1 MLEQL
6 SQLFEFLWGGPLFL
20 CVIGIGFYFTVRLKF
35 FQIINLK
42 EIYRNTIGTLA
53 GKNKQNTTG
62 EAASK
67 KSLKSIEVAATVLSG
82 SLGAG
87 TIAGVAAAIAVG
99 GPGAIF
105 WMWIIA
111 VVGMMTKMV
120 EVTLAVKYRSKG
132 ENGEYYG
139 GPMHY
144 IKKGLNKKWHPLAGL
159 YAFAL
164 MILVITDACFVQTN
178 TMAAVI
184 HYTFDIPT
192 SVIGGFIVIV
202 GALVILKGLAS
213 LGKFCTIA
221 LPPITIAYFI
231 GAAGVMV
238 LNIEA
243 IPQVIKSIFYYA
255 FAPAPAAGGFVGSTI
270 MMAISKGASRG
281 IFTNEAGMGTSAT
294 VHATANVDYA
304 FRQGMWGAVEVFF
317 VSMIT
322 CNFTAFAVLA
332 SGMWTDASYQGIQII
347 FAALKETW
355 HPIIVQVLCLG
366 VALILFTSYLGSYI
380 KFRTSINYIFGDK
393 LERIIKWLYFLP
405 PLIAVNMEIPV
416 IWLMADIAVGFLV
429 IPNVIA
435 LFLLRKEFISEFNLF
450 RTRTQRDTNSVKTTQ
465 ITHVNMS
472 KSERKEE

>member
-213 LGKFCTIA
+213 LGKF
-221 LPPITIAYFI
+221 
-231 GAAGVMV
+231 
-238 LNIEA
+238 
-243 IPQVIKSIFYYA
+243 
-255 FAPAPAAGGFVGSTI
+255 
-270 MMAISKGASRG
+270 
-281 IFTNEAGMGTSAT
+281 TNEAGMGTSAT

-332 SGMWTDASYQGIQII
+332 SGMWADASYQGIQII

-435 LFLLRKEFISEFNLF
+435 LFLLRKEFISEFNIF

-472 KSERKEE
+472 KSEGEE

>member
-6 SQLFEFLWGGPLFL
+6 SEVFEFLWGGPLFII
-20 CVIGIGFYFTVRLKF
+20 VIGIGLYFSVRLKF
-35 FQIINLK
+35 FQILNLQS
-42 EIYRNTIGTLA
+42 IYINTIGTIA
-53 GKNKQNTTG
+53 GKNRKNTLG

-82 SLGAG
+82 TLGAG
-87 TIAGVAAAIAVG
+87 TIAGVAAAIAIG

-105 WMWIIA
+105 WMWLIA
-111 VVGMMTKMV
+111 IVGMMTKMA
-120 EVTLAVKYRSKG
+120 EVTLAVRYRMKG

-144 IKKGLNKKWHPLAGL
+144 IKKGLAKKWHPLASL
-159 YAFAL
+159 YAVAL

-184 HYTFDIPT
+184 NYTFGIPPFA
-192 SVIGGFIVIV
+192 VGCFIVVV
-202 GALVILKGLAS
+202 GGIIIFKGLSS
-213 LGKFCTIA
+213 LGKFCTFA

-231 GAAGVMV
+231 GTAWVV
-238 LNIEA
+238 ISHIETVPHVVA
-243 IPQVIKSIFYYA
+243 TIFHYA
-255 FAPAPAAGGFVGSTI
+255 FAPAPATGGFVGSTI
-270 MMAISKGASRG
+270 LMAISKGASRG

-322 CNFTAFAVLA
+322 CNFTAFAILA
-332 SGMWTDASYQGIQII
+332 SGIWTNPDYQGIQIV

-355 HPIIVQVLCLG
+355 HPLIVQFLCLG
-366 VALILFTSYLGSYI
+366 VALILFASYLGSYI
-380 KFRTSINYIFGDK
+380 KFRTSINYLFGDK
-393 LERIIKWLYFLP
+393 LEKMIKWIYFVP
-405 PLIAVNMEIPV
+405 PLIAVGMEIPV

-435 LFLLRKEFISEFNLF
+435 LFLLRKDFFAEFEKFREYAKRQVNLC
-450 RTRTQRDTNSVKTTQ
+450 NSNSAEQDRPEK
-465 ITHVNMS
+465 
-472 KSERKEE
+472 